1 MQALPQARVLSEA
14 MEALRTS
21 GAAPKPAS
29 PSPPTAPS
37 PSPAS
42 AAALTLP
49 SSSPLSAMNL
59 AALRYLS
66 AAVKEPAYHLPC
78 LLSDSSRAVQPLCG
92 SCWHREASPQ
102 AAGGQAGAA
111 QAAEAGVHACVDR
124 QCRHG
129 PPPEQAARRRKQQ
142 AGGRPRRERL
152 PAASILRQPPL
163 AGRGGHPGRR
173 EVLDQRAMIGPA
185 L

>member
-21 GAAPKPAS
+21 GAAPKAAS
-29 PSPPTAPS
+29 PPPPAAAS

-66 AAVKEPAYHLPC
+66 AASKEPAYHLP
-78 LLSDSSRAVQPLCG
+78 LLAF
-92 SCWHREASPQ
+92 
-102 AAGGQAGAA
+102 
-111 QAAEAGVHACVDR
+111 
-124 QCRHG
+124 
-129 PPPEQAARRRKQQ
+129 
-142 AGGRPRRERL
+142 
-152 PAASILRQPPL
+152 
-163 AGRGGHPGRR
+163 
-173 EVLDQRAMIGPA
+173 
-185 L
+185 